1 MEELI
6 NKLRAN
12 PNYDMEWIEQAAW
25 FILNGAASEKFLAAF
40 TAAQLVRIKTII
52 ATPYAQLLFNP
63 KFNSTQLTILAT
75 CIQKNFKPEIINEL
89 ANPDIPYQA
98 MDYIAQG
105 FEEGLDWR
113 KIEDYIEFN
122 PEQCFEILNGFRI
135 GVNYTAYAAIIV
147 PAPIMHMIST
157 GLKAGLD
164 VKYSIDTQEL
174 LVRPKNVLQKP
185 SLATNQKEDRPE
197 EK

>member
-6 NKLRAN
+6 NKLRSN

-25 FILNGAASEKFLAAF
+25 FILNGAANEKFLSAF
-40 TAAQLVRIKTII
+40 TAAQLARIKTII
-52 ATPYAQLLFNP
+52 ATPYAQLLFDP
-63 KFNSTQLTILAT
+63 KFNSTQLAILVT
-75 CIQKNFKPEIINEL
+75 CIQKNFNSDIINEL
-89 ANPDIPYQA
+89 ANPNIPYQA

-113 KIEDYIEFN
+113 KIENYTEFN

-135 GVNYTAYAAIIV
+135 GVDYTAYAATIV
-147 PAPIMHMIST
+147 PAPIMHMIAT
-157 GLKAGLD
+157 GLKAGLVIRYD
-164 VKYSIDTQEL
+164 IDTQEL
-174 LVRPKNVLQKP
+174 LVRPKNVLQK
-185 SLATNQKEDRPE
+185 SSIATEDGSA